1 MIKKSL
7 LVLATLG
14 ATAQLASAQ
23 MVSADSVYTETRTND
38 KYRVVT
44 NRFGSN
50 WEIGF
55 GLGGNVL
62 FGEHDKQMKFLD
74 RVGPQVGIHVAKW
87 FTPGLG
93 LRVGAFGGN
102 LLGVSGWTGDHISGN
117 WRNYQGFIIDKKGN
131 LINTL
136 NKDYI
141 MANGD
146 VYSYHEGR
154 KDYPLFKTREKYV
167 NVHGDVLFNVSNLF
181 CGYKENRFYSAI
193 PFVSIGFG
201 LSLDKAANGLHSHE
215 VTGGVGLLNRFRL
228 SKSLD
233 LNLEVRGTYVSDRFD
248 QEYVGER
255 EVSSSNEKS
264 NVIGQA
270 GRWGEGILSAS
281 IGLSY
286 KIPRRGWDNVV
297 ERTLRVN
304 ENLLQDLRNRVGS
317 LQNENDDLRLQLE
330 KALNREVTRE
340 NVAAQPLLVTF
351 PIDRWVLSNKDRVNL
366 GFLAETIKAN
376 PNMVYSVVGYADRG
390 TGSVK
395 RNIFLARKRSEVIY
409 NCLVNEFGV
418 SESQLRRDDKGGV
431 ENMYYNDPRC
441 SRAVLLKVA
450 E

>member
-14 ATAQLASAQ
+14 AAAQIASAQ
-23 MVSADSVYTETRTND
+23 TEASDSVYTETRAND

-55 GLGGNVL
+55 GLGGNIL
-62 FGEHDKQMKFLD
+62 FGDHDKQMDLLD
-74 RVGPQVGIHVAKW
+74 RVGPQVSIYAAKW

-93 LRVGAFGGN
+93 LRVGAFAGD
-102 LLGVSGWTGDHISGN
+102 LYGVSGWTGHKTTQPNVNYG
-117 WRNYQGFIIDKKGN
+117 NYQGFIVDK
-131 LINTL
+131 
-136 NKDYI
+136 
-141 MANGD
+141 NGKVLTNPSQIASRGV
-146 VYSYHEGR
+146 VYGKEESKSYGLYETTQR
-154 KDYPLFKTREKYV
+154 YV
-167 NVHGDVLFNVSNLF
+167 NLHGDVLFNLSNLF

-193 PFVSIGFG
+193 PFVSVGFA
-201 LSLDKAANGLHSHE
+201 LSTEKAINGQHTHE
-215 VTGGVGLLNRFRL
+215 LTGGVGLLNRFRL
-228 SKSLD
+228 SKALD

-248 QEYVGER
+248 QEYLAQSQKTG
-255 EVSSSNEKS
+255 
-264 NVIGQA
+264 NVVAQA

-281 IGLSY
+281 LGLSY

-304 ENLLQDLRNRVGS
+304 DGLLQDLRNRVGV
-317 LQNENDDLRLQLE
+317 LQGENDDLRLQLE

-376 PNMVYSVVGYADRG
+376 PGMVFSVTGYADRG

>member
-14 ATAQLASAQ
+14 ATAQIASAQ
-23 MVSADSVYTETRTND
+23 TAVSDSVYTETRTND

-55 GLGGNVL
+55 GLGGNIL
-62 FGEHDKQMKFLD
+62 FGDHDKQMDLLD

-87 FTPGLG
+87 FTPGIG
-93 LRVGAFGGN
+93 LRVGAFAGD
-102 LLGVSGWTGDHISGN
+102 LYGVSGFTGHKITQPNVNYG
-117 WRNYQGFIIDKKGN
+117 NYQGFIVDKNGKAIRNRNQIASHGVVYGKEESNSYN
-131 LINTL
+131 LYETTQ
-136 NKDYI
+136 
-141 MANGD
+141 
-146 VYSYHEGR
+146 R
-154 KDYPLFKTREKYV
+154 YV
-167 NVHGDVLFNVSNLF
+167 NFHGDVLFNLSNMI

-193 PFVSIGFG
+193 PFVSVGFA
-201 LSLDKAANGLHSHE
+201 LSTKKAINGQASHE
-215 VTGGVGLLNRFRL
+215 ASAGVGLLNRFRL
-228 SKSLD
+228 SKALD
-233 LNLEVRGTYVSDRFD
+233 LNLEVRGTYVGDRFD
-248 QEYVGER
+248 QEFSGYRDGQAV
-255 EVSSSNEKS
+255 
-264 NVIGQA
+264 GQA

-281 IGLSY
+281 LGLSY

-304 ENLLQDLRNRVGS
+304 DGLLQDLRNRVGV
-317 LQNENDDLRLQLE
+317 LQGENDDLRLQLE

-376 PNMVYSVVGYADRG
+376 PGMVFSVTGYADRG
-390 TGSVK
+390 TGNVK